1 MKIIHFV
8 ENTDRMM
15 LFAIGLKRTLKTM
28 VTKSKLHQALEKP
41 L

>member
-8 ENTDRMM
+8 ENTDRM